1 VPEWAIYDG
10 SLLDGETVSGKFRER
25 GMHVRP
31 LRPALSIIALKAP
44 KKIRRLPRCEN
55 ATSKTNGIVAAP

>member
-10 SLLDGETVSGKFRER
+10 NLVDGETVSGKFRER

-31 LRPALSIIALKAP
+31 LRSAL
-44 KKIRRLPRCEN
+44 
-55 ATSKTNGIVAAP
+55 